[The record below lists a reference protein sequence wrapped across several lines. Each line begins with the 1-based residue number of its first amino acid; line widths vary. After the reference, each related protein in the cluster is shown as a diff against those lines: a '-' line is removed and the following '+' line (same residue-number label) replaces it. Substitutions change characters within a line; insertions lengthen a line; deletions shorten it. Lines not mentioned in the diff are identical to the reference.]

1 VWIFERFENARNV
14 TTRALENH
22 RYHEAAQTLWDF
34 FWHDFCDWYLEAKKL
49 RFREKSGI
57 DEHWQAVLTIY
68 EATLRLLH
76 PFMPFITEELWQRL
90 IHTQPAGDAQPKSIS
105 LAAYPTPRHPSAVNA
120 TGAKNFAMLQQVVTA
135 ARELRA
141 DHKLDPKS
149 VLPASIRFRD
159 FAFHDDDLPIVGALA
174 KIALSQNREEAPA
187 DGLARSTADFDLHIY
202 SGSPSQNGTS
212 SGEGRARSLK
222 EAAKLESLIENSCR
236 QLSDE
241 TFISRAP
248 GKVVDG
254 LRRKLADYEAQL
266 KKYRDQL
273 GNG

>member
-1 VWIFERFENARNV
+1 V
-14 TTRALENH
+14 RALESH

-49 RFREKSGI
+49 RFRENSGI

-76 PFMPFITEELWQRL
+76 PFMPFLTEELWQRL
-90 IHTQPAGDAQPKSIS
+90 IHTHASGEAQPKSIS
-105 LAAYPTPRHPSAVNA
+105 LASYPTPVESPAANSA
-120 TGAKNFAMLQQVVTA
+120 GARDFAVLQQVVTA

-149 VLPASIRFRD
+149 VLPASVRFRD
-159 FAFHDDDLPIVGALA
+159 FAFHDDDLPVISSLA
-174 KIALSQNREEAPA
+174 KIALEQNRQGAPA
-187 DGLARSTADFDLHIY
+187 NGLARSTADFDLHIY
-202 SGSPSQNGTS
+202 AVAPSQNGAAS
-212 SGEGRARSLK
+212 SEGRARIAK
-222 EAAKLESLIENSCR
+222 EAAKLESLIENSRR

-248 GKVVDG
+248 EKVVNG
-254 LRRKLADYEAQL
+254 LRAKLADYETQL
-266 KKYRDQL
+266 DKYRGQL
-273 GNG
+273 GNE